1 MPAEE
6 ALVSVRETASHG
18 GQPTPVHPTFVIL
31 LVRNRMVGQRLTAAF
46 RPMPVQVTYCV
57 AELHAAMTQHLGAVA
72 CVVAE
77 ARDSAHE
84 PVGPALSTLIQ
95 RFPTVPVLGYCG
107 AGARHAADLR
117 DLARAGVHELIFADV
132 DDHPALLLAKLSRGE
147 EARAAAAVLRRI
159 KSLLPP
165 ALSRVVD
172 YCVHFPRDSHEIS
185 RISAALGVHRKT
197 LVNWC
202 ERAKVP
208 PPSTLVTWVR
218 LLLAAELLR
227 SPGQAVERVANSLEF
242 ASPTA
247 FRNQCRRYLGM
258 RPSELRTTAGREMA
272 YQAFAEALTEAR
284 RTDCH
289 RDTGVEHRSISLH
302 ADSAAVQGAET
313 GRVVNDRP

>member
-6 ALVSVRETASHG
+6 ALVSVRGTASHT
-18 GQPTPVHPTFVIL
+18 GQPTPVHPAFVVL
-31 LVRNRMVGQRLTAAF
+31 LVRDRVVGQRLTAAF
-46 RPMPVQVTYCV
+46 RPMPTHVVYCV
-57 AELHAAMTQHLGAVA
+57 SELHAVMTQHRGAVA

-84 PVGPALSTLIQ
+84 PVGPALSALIQ

-117 DLARAGVHELIFADV
+117 DLARAGVHELVFADV
-132 DDHPALLLAKLSRGE
+132 DDHPALLRTKLARSE
-147 EARAAAAVLRRI
+147 EACAAAAVLRGI
-159 KSLLPP
+159 NGLLPP
-165 ALSRVVD
+165 VLSRLAE

-185 RISAALGVHRKT
+185 RIAAALGVHRKT

-202 ERAKVP
+202 ERAKIP

-227 SPGQAVERVANSLEF
+227 SPGQAVERVANTLEF

-258 RPSELRTTAGREMA
+258 RPSELRTAEGREAA
-272 YQAFAEALTEAR
+272 YRGFAEALTEAR
-284 RTDCH
+284 RIES
-289 RDTGVEHRSISLH
+289 RERTGVEHRSIPVR
-302 ADSAAVQGAET
+302 ADAAPAHSPQL
-313 GRVVNDRP
+313 